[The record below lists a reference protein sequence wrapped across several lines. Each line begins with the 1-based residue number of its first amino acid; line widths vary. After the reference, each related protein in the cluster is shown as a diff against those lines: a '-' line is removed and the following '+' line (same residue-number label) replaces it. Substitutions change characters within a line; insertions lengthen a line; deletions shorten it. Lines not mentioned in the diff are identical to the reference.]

1 MVSPK
6 PSAKKPS
13 AKKPAAKPTSAKRK
27 TSNAAAKASVSVRG
41 AKTEAVKP
49 SVSKPAKPAAAT
61 VTLPDAGFHLA
72 VLGALVE
79 AEMISESA
87 LERHG
92 KGVAKALDALDEDD
106 ERGRLEL
113 ALAHFHKLP
122 LAAAK
127 VRKIDAL
134 DFDGGNTAYMTLEEI
149 AGTYSGGETD
159 VYSVQ
164 SLDGIAALVGLQ
176 RLDLDS
182 HGCPAEGELRDLAP
196 LANMPALED
205 IQLCDCKNA
214 DALLTLPKLR
224 RVTLFSSIK
233 VEPAGVIE
241 ELKRRGVEVVGG

>member
-1 MVSPK
+1 MGVSRPRGDEVAPVAKPKKPK
-6 PSAKKPS
+6 PAKT
-13 AKKPAAKPTSAKRK
+13 AKP
-27 TSNAAAKASVSVRG
+27 
-41 AKTEAVKP
+41 
-49 SVSKPAKPAAAT
+49 KPAKPAAAT
-61 VTLPDAGFHLA
+61 LTMPDPGFHLA

-79 AEMISESA
+79 AEAVSESA

-106 ERGRLEL
+106 EHGRLTL

-134 DFDGGNTAYMTLEEI
+134 DFDGGNVVYMTLEEI

-159 VYSVQ
+159 AYAVQ
-164 SLDGIAALVGLQ
+164 SLAGIDALVGLQ

-182 HGCPAEGELRDLAP
+182 HGCPADGELRDLAP
-196 LANMPALED
+196 LANLPALEE
-205 IQLCDCKNA
+205 IQLCDCTNA

-224 RVTLFSSIK
+224 RVTLLGAVT

-241 ELKRRGVEVVGG
+241 ELKRRGVEVSGG